1 MQGILW
7 QLCYTVVS
15 SGHSLPAEAN
25 LFVGTN
31 ADGSVFYGV
40 ILVTIQ
46 SNMQTF
52 TNESAPVLKGIQWK
66 LK

>member
-1 MQGILW
+1 
-7 QLCYTVVS
+7 VS
-15 SGHSLPAEAN
+15 SGHSLPAAAS

-31 ADGSVFYGV
+31 ADGSVYYGV